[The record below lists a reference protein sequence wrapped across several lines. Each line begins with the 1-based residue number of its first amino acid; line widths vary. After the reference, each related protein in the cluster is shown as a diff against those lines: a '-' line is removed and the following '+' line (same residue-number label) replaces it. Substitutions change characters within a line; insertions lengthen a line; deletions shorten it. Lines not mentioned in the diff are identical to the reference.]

1 MRTGMGQPR
10 TASRGSAFVTGA
22 SGGIGR
28 ATVLELHA
36 RGYSVGIADLG
47 RAEEVAELADLVG
60 GAACNVDVSD
70 PAAVASAVEQAEDQL
85 GPMGIAVCCAG
96 FEHDRAFEETDDS
109 LWSRSLR
116 VLLGGCVNVIA
127 AVAPGMR
134 ARGRGG
140 SIVNISSELALL
152 GDVNHVAYVSA
163 KAAVLGLTRA
173 MALELAPAGIR
184 VNCVC
189 PGPTDTAMLTERWRT
204 EAYLASIPLGRFG
217 KPEEVAETI
226 VNLAEA
232 TWTTG
237 QVVSPN
243 GGVVIQ

>member
-1 MRTGMGQPR
+1 MTISKGG
-10 TASRGSAFVTGA
+10 AFVTGA

-36 RGYSVGIADLG
+36 RGYSVALADLA
-47 RAEEVAELADLVG
+47 RAEAAAELAGQVG
-60 GAACNVDVSD
+60 GVACDVDVSD
-70 PAAVASAVEQAEDQL
+70 PAAVASAVEQAESQV
-85 GPMGIAVCCAG
+85 GPIEVAVSCAG
-96 FEHDRAFEETDDS
+96 FDHDRSFEETDDE

-134 ARGRGG
+134 ARGRG
-140 SIVNISSELALL
+140 SIVNIASELALL
-152 GDVNHVAYVSA
+152 GDADHVAYVSA

-173 MALELAPAGIR
+173 MALELAPGVR

-204 EAYLASIPLGRFG
+204 ESYLASIPLGRFG
-217 KPEEVAETI
+217 QPEEVAATI

>member
-1 MRTGMGQPR
+1 MIS
-10 TASRGSAFVTGA
+10 SRGSAFVTVA

-36 RGYSVGIADLG
+36 RGYSVALADRG
-47 RAEEVAELADLVG
+47 RAAEGAELAGQLG
-60 GAACNVDVSD
+60 GVACDVDVSD
-70 PAAVASAVEQAEDQL
+70 PAAVAGAVEQAESQL
-85 GPMGIAVCCAG
+85 GPIEVAVSCAG
-96 FEHDRAFEETDDS
+96 FDHDRSFEETDDE

-134 ARGRGG
+134 ARGRG
-140 SIVNISSELALL
+140 SIVNIASELALL
-152 GDVNHVAYVSA
+152 GDADHVAYVSA

-173 MALELAPAGIR
+173 MALELAPGVR

-204 EAYLASIPLGRFG
+204 ESYLASIPLGRFG
-217 KPEEVAETI
+217 QPEEVAATI

>member
-1 MRTGMGQPR
+1 MTTSKGG
-10 TASRGSAFVTGA
+10 AFVTGA

-36 RGYSVGIADLG
+36 RGYSVAVADLA
-47 RAEEVAELADLVG
+47 RAGDAADLASQVG
-60 GAACNVDVSD
+60 GVACHVDVSD
-70 PAAVASAVEQAEDQL
+70 AAAVASTVGQAESQL
-85 GPMGIAVCCAG
+85 GPIEVAVSCAG
-96 FEHDRAFEETDDS
+96 FDHDRSFEETDDA

-134 ARGRGG
+134 ARGRG
-140 SIVNISSELALL
+140 SIVNIASELALL
-152 GDVNHVAYVSA
+152 GDADHVAYVSA

-173 MALELAPAGIR
+173 VALELAPGIR

-204 EAYLASIPLGRFG
+204 ESYLASIPLGRFG
-217 KPEEVAETI
+217 QPEEVAATI

>member
-1 MRTGMGQPR
+1 MIPR
-10 TASRGSAFVTGA
+10 KGGAFVTGA
-22 SGGIGR
+22 AGGIGR

-36 RGYSVGIADLG
+36 RGYAVAVADMD
-47 RAEEVAELADLVG
+47 RAAEGAELAGQVG
-60 GAACNVDVSD
+60 GVACDIDVSD
-70 PAAVASAVEQAEDQL
+70 PVAVASSVERAESQIGPIEVAVS
-85 GPMGIAVCCAG
+85 CAG
-96 FEHDRAFEETDDS
+96 FDHNCSFEETDDA

-134 ARGRGG
+134 ARDRGG
-140 SIVNISSELALL
+140 SIVNIASELALI
-152 GDVNHVAYVSA
+152 GDARHVAYVSA

-189 PGPTDTAMLTERWRT
+189 PGPTDTAMLTEVWRT
-204 EAYLASIPLGRFG
+204 EPYLASIPLGRFG
-217 KPEEVAETI
+217 KPEEVAATI

>member
-1 MRTGMGQPR
+1 MIS
-10 TASRGSAFVTGA
+10 SRGSAFVTGA

-36 RGYSVGIADLG
+36 RGYSVALADLG
-47 RAEEVAELADLVG
+47 RAAEGAELAGQVG
-60 GAACNVDVSD
+60 GVACDVDVSD
-70 PAAVASAVEQAEDQL
+70 PAAVASAVERAESQI
-85 GPMGIAVCCAG
+85 GPIEVAVSCAG
-96 FEHDRAFEETDDS
+96 FDHDRSFEETDDE

-134 ARGRGG
+134 ARGRG
-140 SIVNISSELALL
+140 SIVNIASELALL
-152 GDVNHVAYVSA
+152 GDADHVAYVSA

-173 MALELAPAGIR
+173 MALELAPGVR

-204 EAYLASIPLGRFG
+204 ESYLASIPLGRFG
-217 KPEEVAETI
+217 QPEEVAATI

>member
-1 MRTGMGQPR
+1 MTNSNGG
-10 TASRGSAFVTGA
+10 AFVTGA

-36 RGYSVGIADLG
+36 RGYSVALADLAG
-47 RAEEVAELADLVG
+47 AGAAAELAGQVG
-60 GAACNVDVSD
+60 GVACDVDVSD
-70 PAAVASAVEQAEDQL
+70 PAAVASAVERAESQL
-85 GPMGIAVCCAG
+85 GPIEVAVSCAG
-96 FEHDRAFEETDDS
+96 FDHDRSFEETDDE

-134 ARGRGG
+134 ARGRG
-140 SIVNISSELALL
+140 SIVNIASELALL
-152 GDVNHVAYVSA
+152 GDADHVAYVSA

-173 MALELAPAGIR
+173 MALELAPGVR

-204 EAYLASIPLGRFG
+204 ESYLASIPLGRFG
-217 KPEEVAETI
+217 QPAEVAATL

>member
-1 MRTGMGQPR
+1 MTISKGG
-10 TASRGSAFVTGA
+10 AFVTGA

-36 RGYSVGIADLG
+36 RGYSVALADLA
-47 RAEEVAELADLVG
+47 RAEAAAELAGQVG
-60 GAACNVDVSD
+60 GAACDVDVSD
-70 PAAVASAVEQAEDQL
+70 PAAVASAVERAESQL
-85 GPMGIAVCCAG
+85 GPIEVAVSCAG
-96 FEHDRAFEETDDS
+96 FDHDRSFEKTDDE

-134 ARGRGG
+134 ARGRG
-140 SIVNISSELALL
+140 SIVNIASELALL
-152 GDVNHVAYVSA
+152 GDADHVAYVSA

-173 MALELAPAGIR
+173 MALELAPGVR

-204 EAYLASIPLGRFG
+204 ESYLASIPLGRFG
-217 KPEEVAETI
+217 QPEEVAATI

>member
-1 MRTGMGQPR
+1 MTISTGG
-10 TASRGSAFVTGA
+10 AFVTGA

-36 RGYSVGIADLG
+36 RGYSVALADLA
-47 RAEEVAELADLVG
+47 RSEAAAELAGQVG
-60 GAACNVDVSD
+60 GVACDVDVSD
-70 PAAVASAVEQAEDQL
+70 PAAVASAVEQAESQL
-85 GPMGIAVCCAG
+85 GPIEVAVCCAG
-96 FEHDRAFEETDDS
+96 FDHDRSFEETDDE

-134 ARGRGG
+134 ARGRG
-140 SIVNISSELALL
+140 SIVNIASELALL
-152 GDVNHVAYVSA
+152 GDADHVAYVSA

-173 MALELAPAGIR
+173 MALELAPGVR

-204 EAYLASIPLGRFG
+204 ESYLASIPLGRFG
-217 KPEEVAETI
+217 QPGEVATTI

>member
-1 MRTGMGQPR
+1 MTISKGG
-10 TASRGSAFVTGA
+10 AFVTGA

-36 RGYSVGIADLG
+36 RGYAVALADLAQAG
-47 RAEEVAELADLVG
+47 AAAELAGQVG
-60 GAACNVDVSD
+60 GVACDVDVSD
-70 PAAVASAVEQAEDQL
+70 PAAVASAVERAESQL
-85 GPMGIAVCCAG
+85 GPIEVAVSCAG
-96 FEHDRAFEETDDS
+96 FDHDRSFEETDDE

-134 ARGRGG
+134 ARGRG
-140 SIVNISSELALL
+140 SIVSIASELALL
-152 GDVNHVAYVSA
+152 GDADHVAYVSA

-173 MALELAPAGIR
+173 MALELAPGVR

-204 EAYLASIPLGRFG
+204 ESYLASIPLGRFG
-217 KPEEVAETI
+217 QPEEVAATI

>member
-1 MRTGMGQPR
+1 MIS
-10 TASRGSAFVTGA
+10 SRGGAFVTGA

-36 RGYSVGIADLG
+36 RGYSVALADLG
-47 RAEEVAELADLVG
+47 RAAEGAELAGQVG
-60 GAACNVDVSD
+60 GMACDVDVSD
-70 PAAVASAVEQAEDQL
+70 PAAVASAVEQAESQL
-85 GPMGIAVCCAG
+85 GPIEVAVSCAG
-96 FEHDRAFEETDDS
+96 FDHDRSFEETDDE

-134 ARGRGG
+134 ARGRG
-140 SIVNISSELALL
+140 SIVNIASELALL
-152 GDVNHVAYVSA
+152 GDADHVAYVSA
-163 KAAVLGLTRA
+163 KAAVLGLT
-173 MALELAPAGIR
+173 PGVR

-204 EAYLASIPLGRFG
+204 ESYLASIPLGRFG
-217 KPEEVAETI
+217 QPAEVAATI
-226 VNLAEA
+226 VDLAEA

>member
-1 MRTGMGQPR
+1 MTISKGG
-10 TASRGSAFVTGA
+10 AFVTGA
-22 SGGIGR
+22 PGGIGR
-28 ATVLELHA
+28 ATVLELRA
-36 RGYSVGIADLG
+36 RGHSVA
-47 RAEEVAELADLVG
+47 LADLARAEAATELAGQVG
-60 GAACNVDVSD
+60 GVACDVDVSD
-70 PAAVASAVEQAEDQL
+70 PAAVASAVEQAESQV
-85 GPMGIAVCCAG
+85 GPIEVAVSCAG
-96 FEHDRAFEETDDS
+96 FDHDRSLEETDDE

-134 ARGRGG
+134 ARGRG
-140 SIVNISSELALL
+140 SIVNIASELALL
-152 GDVNHVAYVSA
+152 GDADHVAYVSA

-173 MALELAPAGIR
+173 MALELAPGVR

-204 EAYLASIPLGRFG
+204 ESYLASIPLGRFG
-217 KPEEVAETI
+217 QPEEVAATI

>member
-1 MRTGMGQPR
+1 MAISKGG
-10 TASRGSAFVTGA
+10 AFVTGA

-36 RGYSVGIADLG
+36 RGYSVALADLA
-47 RAEEVAELADLVG
+47 RAEAAAELAGQVG
-60 GAACNVDVSD
+60 GGACDVDVSD
-70 PAAVASAVEQAEDQL
+70 PAAVASAVERAESQL
-85 GPMGIAVCCAG
+85 GPIEVAVSCAG
-96 FEHDRAFEETDDS
+96 FDHDRSFEKTDDE

-134 ARGRGG
+134 ARGRG
-140 SIVNISSELALL
+140 SIVNIASELALL
-152 GDVNHVAYVSA
+152 GDADHVAYVSA

-173 MALELAPAGIR
+173 MALELAPGVR

-204 EAYLASIPLGRFG
+204 ESYLASIPLGRFG
-217 KPEEVAETI
+217 QPEEVAATI

>member
-1 MRTGMGQPR
+1 MTISKGG
-10 TASRGSAFVTGA
+10 AFVTGA

-36 RGYSVGIADLG
+36 RGYSVALADLA
-47 RAEEVAELADLVG
+47 RTRTAAELAGQVG
-60 GAACNVDVSD
+60 GVACDVDVSD
-70 PAAVASAVEQAEDQL
+70 PAAVTSAVEQAESQL
-85 GPMGIAVCCAG
+85 GPIEVAVSCAG
-96 FEHDRAFEETDDS
+96 FDHDRSFEQTDDE

-127 AVAPGMR
+127 AVGPGMR
-134 ARGRGG
+134 ARGRG
-140 SIVNISSELALL
+140 SIVNIASELALL
-152 GDVNHVAYVSA
+152 GDADHVAYVSA

-173 MALELAPAGIR
+173 MALELAPGVR

-204 EAYLASIPLGRFG
+204 KSYLASIPLGRFG
-217 KPEEVAETI
+217 QPEEVAATI

>member
-1 MRTGMGQPR
+1 
-10 TASRGSAFVTGA
+10 
-22 SGGIGR
+22 
-28 ATVLELHA
+28 
-36 RGYSVGIADLG
+36 
-47 RAEEVAELADLVG
+47 VACD
-60 GAACNVDVSD
+60 VDVSD
-70 PAAVASAVEQAEDQL
+70 PAAVASAIEQAESQL
-85 GPMGIAVCCAG
+85 GPIEVAVSCAG
-96 FEHDRAFEETDDS
+96 FDHDRSFEETDDE

-134 ARGRGG
+134 ARGRG
-140 SIVNISSELALL
+140 SIVNIASELALL
-152 GDVNHVAYVSA
+152 GDADHVAYVSA

-173 MALELAPAGIR
+173 MALELAPGVR

-204 EAYLASIPLGRFG
+204 ESYLASIPLGRFG
-217 KPEEVAETI
+217 QPGEVATTI

>member
-1 MRTGMGQPR
+1 MAISKGG
-10 TASRGSAFVTGA
+10 AFVTGA

-36 RGYSVGIADLG
+36 RGYSVALADLA
-47 RAEEVAELADLVG
+47 RAEAAAELAGQVG
-60 GAACNVDVSD
+60 GAACDVDVSD
-70 PAAVASAVEQAEDQL
+70 PAAVASAVERAESQL
-85 GPMGIAVCCAG
+85 GPIEVAVSCAG
-96 FEHDRAFEETDDS
+96 FDHDRSFEKTDDE

-134 ARGRGG
+134 ARGRG
-140 SIVNISSELALL
+140 SIVNIASELALL
-152 GDVNHVAYVSA
+152 GDADHVAYVSA

-173 MALELAPAGIR
+173 MALELAPGVR

-204 EAYLASIPLGRFG
+204 ESYLASIPLGRFG
-217 KPEEVAETI
+217 QPEEVAATI

>member
-1 MRTGMGQPR
+1 MTISKGG
-10 TASRGSAFVTGA
+10 AFVTGA

-36 RGYSVGIADLG
+36 RGYSVALADLAG
-47 RAEEVAELADLVG
+47 AGAAAELAGQVG
-60 GAACNVDVSD
+60 GVACDVDVAD
-70 PAAVASAVEQAEDQL
+70 PAAVASAVERAESQV
-85 GPMGIAVCCAG
+85 GPIEVAVSCAG
-96 FEHDRAFEETDDS
+96 FDHDRSFEETDDE

-134 ARGRGG
+134 ARGRG
-140 SIVNISSELALL
+140 SIVNIASELALL
-152 GDVNHVAYVSA
+152 GDADHVAYVSA

-173 MALELAPAGIR
+173 MALELAPGVR

-204 EAYLASIPLGRFG
+204 ESYLASIPLGRFG
-217 KPEEVAETI
+217 QPEEVAATI

>member
-1 MRTGMGQPR
+1 MTSSKGG
-10 TASRGSAFVTGA
+10 AFVTGA

-36 RGYSVGIADLG
+36 RGYSVALADLG
-47 RAEEVAELADLVG
+47 RPGDGAALARQVG
-60 GAACNVDVSD
+60 GVACDVDVAD
-70 PAAVASAVEQAEDQL
+70 PAAVASAVGRAEERV
-85 GPMGIAVCCAG
+85 GPIGVAVSCAG
-96 FEHDRAFEETDDS
+96 FDHDRSCEETDDD
-109 LWSRSLR
+109 LWSRSLQ

-127 AVAPGMR
+127 ALAPR
-134 ARGRGG
+134 LRERGQGG
-140 SIVNISSELALL
+140 SIVNVSSELALL
-152 GDVNHVAYVSA
+152 GDADHVAYVSA
-163 KAAVLGLTRA
+163 KAGVLGLTRA

-204 EAYLASIPLGRFG
+204 EPYLASIPLHRFG
-217 KPEEVAETI
+217 KPEEVAATI
-226 VNLAEA
+226 VSLAEA

>member
-1 MRTGMGQPR
+1 MTTSKGG
-10 TASRGSAFVTGA
+10 AFVTGA

-36 RGYSVGIADLG
+36 RGYSVA
-47 RAEEVAELADLVG
+47 VADLVRAGEAADLAGQVG
-60 GAACNVDVSD
+60 GVACHVDVSD
-70 PAAVASAVEQAEDQL
+70 AAAVASAVEQAESQL
-85 GPMGIAVCCAG
+85 GPIEVAVSCAG
-96 FEHDRAFEETDDS
+96 FDHDRLFEETDDA

-134 ARGRGG
+134 ARGRG
-140 SIVNISSELALL
+140 SIVNIASELALL
-152 GDVNHVAYVSA
+152 GDADHVAYVSA

-173 MALELAPAGIR
+173 MALELAPGIR

-204 EAYLASIPLGRFG
+204 QSYLASIPLGRFG
-217 KPEEVAETI
+217 QPEEVAATI

>member
-1 MRTGMGQPR
+1 MIS
-10 TASRGSAFVTGA
+10 SRGSAFVTGA

-36 RGYSVGIADLG
+36 RGYSVALADLG
-47 RAEEVAELADLVG
+47 RAAEGAELAGQVG
-60 GAACNVDVSD
+60 GVACDVDVSD
-70 PAAVASAVEQAEDQL
+70 PAAVASAVERAESQI
-85 GPMGIAVCCAG
+85 GPIEVAVSCAG
-96 FEHDRAFEETDDS
+96 FDHDRSFEETDDE

-134 ARGRGG
+134 ARGRG
-140 SIVNISSELALL
+140 SIVNIASELALL
-152 GDVNHVAYVSA
+152 GDADHVAYVSA

-173 MALELAPAGIR
+173 MALELAPGVR

-204 EAYLASIPLGRFG
+204 ESYLASIPLGRFG
-217 KPEEVAETI
+217 QSEEVAATI

>member
-1 MRTGMGQPR
+1 MTISKGG
-10 TASRGSAFVTGA
+10 AFVTGA

-36 RGYSVGIADLG
+36 RGYAVALADLA
-47 RAEEVAELADLVG
+47 RAGAAAELAGQVG
-60 GAACNVDVSD
+60 GVACDVDVSD
-70 PAAVASAVEQAEDQL
+70 PAAVASAIEQAESQL
-85 GPMGIAVCCAG
+85 GPIEVAVSCAG
-96 FEHDRAFEETDDS
+96 FDHDRSFEETDDE

-134 ARGRGG
+134 ARGRG
-140 SIVNISSELALL
+140 SIVNIASELALL
-152 GDVNHVAYVSA
+152 GDADHVAYVSA

-173 MALELAPAGIR
+173 MALELAPGVR

-204 EAYLASIPLGRFG
+204 ESYLASIPLGRFG
-217 KPEEVAETI
+217 QPGEVATTI

>member
-1 MRTGMGQPR
+1 MIS
-10 TASRGSAFVTGA
+10 SRGSAFVTGA

-36 RGYSVGIADLG
+36 RGYSVALADLG
-47 RAEEVAELADLVG
+47 RAAEGAELAGQVG
-60 GAACNVDVSD
+60 GVACDVDVSD
-70 PAAVASAVEQAEDQL
+70 PAAVASAVERAESQL
-85 GPMGIAVCCAG
+85 GPIEVAVSCAG
-96 FEHDRAFEETDDS
+96 FDHDRSFEETDDE

-134 ARGRGG
+134 ARGRG
-140 SIVNISSELALL
+140 SIVNIASELALL
-152 GDVNHVAYVSA
+152 GDADHVAYVSA

-173 MALELAPAGIR
+173 MALELAPGVR

-204 EAYLASIPLGRFG
+204 ESYLASIPLGRFG
-217 KPEEVAETI
+217 QPQEVAATI